1 MAETNLQLLNGA
13 WLGTLA
19 ADLVALPWH
28 YAQAIHAT
36 IEGSCRLWARV
47 FLPSAFPQHPHE
59 AEAQLEI
66 PAPIAAKLEQDL
78 FA

>member
-36 IEGSCRLWARV
+36 I
-47 FLPSAFPQHPHE
+47 
-59 AEAQLEI
+59 
-66 PAPIAAKLEQDL
+66 
-78 FA
+78 